1 MKNADSHN
9 KDSITEDSH
18 LDKSEKRLGCFSIVG
33 LMIITVIVSVVVT
46 VWFVNFYLF
55 PKQFDPVE
63 LSAKETQTLE
73 QKLARFEGFGF
84 SNAKSKNE
92 LSSNSTLEPQA
103 YSELNADRSLGLT
116 ERELNAIIANNT
128 DLADK
133 LAIDLSEDLISAR
146 LRLPMDPDFPFFGGK
161 LLKARAGVG
170 VKFDQGKPIV
180 VLKGVSVMGVPIPNA
195 WLGGLKNLDLVSEF
209 GESEGFW
216 KSFSAGIDNVK
227 VIDGTLQLNLKE

>member
-1 MKNADSHN
+1 MKNTGSVEEN
-9 KDSITEDSH
+9 SIKETPE
-18 LDKSEKRLGCFSIVG
+18 KSLGCFSILG
-33 LMIITVIVSVVVT
+33 LMLITVIVSVAVT
-46 VWFVNFYLF
+46 VWFLNFYLF
-55 PKQFDPVE
+55 PKRFDPVE

-84 SNAKSKNE
+84 TSAKSKNE
-92 LSSNSTLEPQA
+92 LSSNPTLEPQA
-103 YSELNADRSLGLT
+103 YSEDGADRSLGLS

-170 VKFDQGKPIV
+170 VEFDQGKPIV
-180 VLKGVSVMGVPIPNA
+180 ILKGVSVMGVPIPNA
-195 WLGGLKNLDLVSEF
+195 WLGGLKNIDLVNEF

-227 VIDGTLQLNLKE
+227 VIDGILQLNLKE